1 MSAEKVTP
9 IESYVSDLEQFVTGN
24 NFWQA
29 SLYQQL
35 EGLTLA
41 QAIYKPA
48 ADRHCIWELI
58 RHMNYWKYWAIT
70 YMNTGEKLNAKGEN
84 WRELPEATE
93 ENFDNDLNEL
103 RSLHKQCVEL
113 SNQTA
118 EDLFTSTEE
127 RIVFFRQL
135 LYHDCYHTGQIGLLR
150 VMQGLKPAG

>member
-35 EGLTLA
+35 EGLTLTEA
-41 QAIYKPA
+41 LYKPA
-48 ADRHCIWELI
+48 AERHSIWELI
-58 RHMNYWKYWAIT
+58 RHMNYWKYWALT

-84 WRELPEATE
+84 WRELPEATQ

-113 SNQTA
+113 SNQTG